1 VIYVE
6 TVKGCIMNFNERL
19 NPNQIWQF
27 YSNVK
32 VSPQKNSVSGSEP
45 QSSNQPQIVTETP
58 TTPSTP
64 S

>member
-1 VIYVE
+1 
-6 TVKGCIMNFNERL
+6 MNFNERL